1 MGRAA
6 EIARAVRSGE
16 TSALAVAEEA
26 LATIGRTDGALSA
39 FLLVDAE
46 GARRAAELVDEA
58 VEQGED
64 PGPLAGV
71 PVAVKDNLCVEGLAT
86 TCGSR
91 LLEGWVAPYDA
102 TVVARLRR
110 AGAVVVGKTN
120 MDEFAMGSSTEHSA
134 FGPTRNPL
142 DLNRVPG
149 GSSGGSAAAVAS
161 GMVPLALGS
170 DTGGSI
176 RQPAAFCGA
185 VGLKPT
191 YGAVSRYGLVAFASS
206 LDQVGPITLDVADAA
221 LALSV
226 IGGHDERDSTS
237 LAEGP
242 SGLDDWQPAP
252 VAGLAI
258 GVVEELVEGADSG
271 VRDALLGAL
280 DALRSAGAT
289 VESVSLPEVRWALS
303 AYYLLAPAE
312 ASSNLARFDGIR
324 YGLRVEGADVEA
336 TNVASRTAGFGPEV
350 RRRIMLGTYALSA
363 GYYDAYY
370 GKAERARTLLQRAFA
385 ERFGRFDV
393 LLGATAP
400 TVAFRLGEKTA
411 DPWSMYL
418 SDVDTV
424 SANLAGLPAVS
435 VPFANAEDGLPAGV
449 QVIGPPRGESVV
461 LSVAAELER
470 RSPRP
475 ADAAERGEVA
485 R

>member
-1 MGRAA
+1 MGRAL
-6 EIARAVRSGE
+6 EIARAVSAGE
-16 TSALAVAEEA
+16 ASAAAVAEEA
-26 LATIGRTDGALSA
+26 LASIDRIDPALGA

-46 GARRAAELVDEA
+46 GARAQAQAVDEA
-58 VEQGED
+58 VRRGEN

-71 PVAVKDNLCVEGLAT
+71 PVAIKDNLCVDGLVT

-102 TVVARLRR
+102 TVVARLRS

-134 FGPTRNPL
+134 FGPTKNPL
-142 DLNRVPG
+142 DLTRVPG
-149 GSSGGSAAAVAS
+149 GSSGGSAAAVAA
-161 GMVPLALGS
+161 GIVPLALGS

-176 RQPAAFCGA
+176 RQPAAFCGV
-185 VGLKPT
+185 VGMKPT
-191 YGAVSRYGLVAFASS
+191 YGAVSRFGLVAFASS
-206 LDQVGPITLDVADAA
+206 LDQVGPITTDVSDAA

-226 IGGHDERDSTS
+226 LAGHDERDSTS
-237 LAEGP
+237 LPAGP
-242 SGLDDWQPAP
+242 EGLDGWRPEP
-252 VAGLAI
+252 VAGLSI
-258 GVVEELVEGADSG
+258 GLVEELLDGADPG
-271 VRDALLGAL
+271 VVDALGAAC
-280 DALRSAGAT
+280 DALRSAGAV
-289 VESVSLPEVRWALS
+289 VERVALPEVRWALS

-324 YGLRVEGADVEA
+324 YGLRVEGPDVEA
-336 TNVASRTAGFGPEV
+336 TNVASRTAGFGAEV

-385 ERFGRFDV
+385 ERFSRFDV
-393 LLGATAP
+393 LLGATTP

-411 DPWSMYL
+411 DPWSMYC

-424 SANLAGLPAVS
+424 SANLAGLPAIS
-435 VPFANAEDGLPAGV
+435 VPFATAEDGLPAGV
-449 QVIGPPRGESVV
+449 QVIGPPRAEAMV
-461 LSVAAELER
+461 LRVAAELER
-470 RSPRP
+470 RAPRP
-475 ADAAERGEVA
+475 DGAARRGEEA